1 MVMHPAT
8 VTSLIIIGEFSK
20 QLSCLISIYGTVDKV
35 LLRDAL
41 RIVSSCL
48 LGHSSLESRCRSK
61 GCARATGALV
71 FYRTHV
77 FLVIDICGDCR
88 ETPAA
93 TRGFG
98 GIILHLRLIDWR
110 KTIDELLELL
120 MCPVRESVVTTVDS
134 FRVSR
139 VIGFLVTS
147 VNVSIATLVD
157 DLMVI
162 KGRLGSIILVIL
174 ASELEIFGF
183 LVLAVTAGTEHH
195 IWVKSS
201 SRNHVDHAKGICDFE
216 HFLLVFFC

>member
-20 QLSCLISIYGTVDKV
+20 QLSCLISIHGTVDKV

-41 RIVSSCL
+41 GIICSCL
-48 LGHSSLESRCRSK
+48 LGHSSLEGRCRSK

-93 TRGFG
+93 ARSFG
-98 GIILHLRLIDWR
+98 GIILHFRLIDWR
-110 KTIDELLELL
+110 KTIDELLELI

-134 FRVSR
+134 FSVSR
-139 VIGFLVTS
+139 VIGFLVAS
-147 VNVSIATLVD
+147 VNVGIARLVD
-157 DLMVI
+157 DLTVI
-162 KGRLGSIILVIL
+162 KGRLGSIVLVVL
-174 ASELEIFGF
+174 ASELEVFGF
-183 LVLAVTAGTEHH
+183 HVLAIFA
-195 IWVKSS
+195 SNDLRPS

-216 HFLLVFFC
+216 HFLFSFRVV